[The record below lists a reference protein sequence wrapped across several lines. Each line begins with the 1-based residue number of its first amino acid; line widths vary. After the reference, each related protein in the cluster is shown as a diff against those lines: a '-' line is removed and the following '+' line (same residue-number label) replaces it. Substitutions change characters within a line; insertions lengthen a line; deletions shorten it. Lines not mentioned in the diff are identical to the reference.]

1 MKCFEQTIDIKSQ
14 DINSNYI
21 NLDNTIFFDIETTG
35 FSAKNSYLYMI
46 GCLYKDNKKDEL
58 ILKQWFLDDINTE
71 KEMLLEFM
79 NFIKNYSTIV
89 SFNGEGF
96 DIPFVN
102 TRLSKYKILDDLN
115 SYQSIDLYKEAYK
128 LRKVFKLA
136 NLKQK
141 TIEQFLGINRE
152 DKFSGGDLISVYH
165 AYLESK
171 DERLLK
177 VLLLHN
183 FEDVQAMPVL
193 LNIFS
198 YSSIFKGAFDID
210 ELQIHVRDEATEK
223 KEFIISGTLH
233 NKLMSR
239 VSFGY
244 GEYYFTAYNDSFKM
258 KIDMYT
264 GGLKY
269 FYKEYKDYYYLPN
282 EDMAVHKSVAFYVD
296 KNFRTKAKAANCYS
310 KKTGNFIPQPQE
322 SIEPYF
328 KIEYNDKT
336 TYIELTDEFMDNNEN
351 VKKYVLETICYMMQ
365 KYKGAPY
372 KHMALSSYLR
382 TISHCFNF
390 S

>member
-1 MKCFEQTIDIKSQ
+1 MKCIESESGICLNDIDLK
-14 DINSNYI
+14 YI
-21 NLDNTIFFDIETTG
+21 DTKNTVFFDIETTG

-46 GCLYKDNKKDEL
+46 GCLYLDKSSDDFL
-58 ILKQWFLDDINTE
+58 IKQWFLDDINTE
-71 KEMLLEFM
+71 KDMLIEFM
-79 NFIKNYSTIV
+79 EFIKGYTTIF
-89 SFNGEGF
+89 SFNGDGF

-102 TRLSKYKILDDLN
+102 YRLSKYKLLTDLN
-115 SYQSIDLYKEAYK
+115 SHQSMDIYKDAYK

-183 FEDVQAMPVL
+183 FEDLKAMPIL
-193 LNIFS
+193 LNIYS
-198 YSSIFKGAFDID
+198 YSSIFKGEFDID
-210 ELQIHVRDEATEK
+210 ELQISVRDISTDK
-223 KEFIISGTLH
+223 KEFIIKGSLH
-233 NKLMSR
+233 NKIMSR

-244 GEYYFTAYNDSFKM
+244 GDYYFTAYDNSFKM

-264 GGLKY
+264 GSLKY

-296 KNFRTKAKAANCYS
+296 KDFKVKAKAANCYS
-310 KKTGNFIPQPQE
+310 KKTGNFIPQPTE
-322 SIEPYF
+322 IIEPYF
-328 KIEYNDKT
+328 KIEYHDKT
-336 TYIELTDEFMDNNEN
+336 TYFELTDDFMNDKAN
-351 VKKYVLETICYMMQ
+351 VKKYVLATIN
-365 KYKGAPY
+365 
-372 KHMALSSYLR
+372 YLL
-382 TISHCFNF
+382 TK
-390 S
+390 